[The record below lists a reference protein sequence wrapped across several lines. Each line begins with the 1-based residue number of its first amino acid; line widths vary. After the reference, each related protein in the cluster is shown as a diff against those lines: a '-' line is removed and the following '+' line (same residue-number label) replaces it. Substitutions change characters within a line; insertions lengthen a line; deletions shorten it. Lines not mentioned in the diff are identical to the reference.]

1 MAPVHLCTHGM
12 GWLPARRLCFAYT
25 PEITFALTL
34 GQGACQPQNLHPSTS
49 IEPGRAPGSLCSM
62 HKRDVL
68 LLWTK
73 THLTC
78 ACSYVFACTHPWHV
92 TKVVGPLGL
101 RTYMLP
107 LCKAVL
113 KQALLFSF
121 YVNMHKRSPTCAHT
135 HRHTHTPFQD
145 PLASLAAKRGMGRA
159 ALGC

>member
-1 MAPVHLCTHGM
+1 MKKASLYVNILCFSSPMAPVHLCTHGM
-12 GWLPARRLCFAYT
+12 GWHGLATGKAPVHLCTHGMAGAPSFAH
-25 PEITFALTL
+25 
-34 GQGACQPQNLHPSTS
+34 GACASVHTWHGLAT
-49 IEPGRAPGSLCSM
+49 GKAP
-62 HKRDVL
+62 
-68 LLWTK
+68 
-73 THLTC
+73 
-78 ACSYVFACTHPWHV
+78 
-92 TKVVGPLGL
+92 VVGPLGL